1 VSVRIQNNVA
11 YGLSQP
17 LIDTPLLPI
26 VSNRAPG
33 FNDKA
38 PIGTIWVDKSQNTAY
53 LLTSIVNNEATWVNI
68 TQDTAD
74 FTTVTTQTND
84 GVATVISAELMPDD
98 SSINISGFWMGTRD
112 DFAESLGGDFSAV
125 FLKDGANPSVV
136 VDNPFIG
143 TAATNGVGNA
153 RFTVDVGPNA
163 ALLVVTGNGG
173 QVWNWK
179 VVYTTV
185 ILP

>member
-1 VSVRIQNNVA
+1 MSVRIQNNVS

-53 LLTSIVNNEATWVNI
+53 LLTSIVNDEATWVNI

-74 FTTVTTQTND
+74 FQTVTAQTLD
-84 GVATVISAELMPDD
+84 GNPLMMASFPMAPN
-98 SSINISGFWMGTRD
+98 SSLSLGGYYLGTRD
-112 DFAESLGGDFSAV
+112 DFAETIGGNFSIT
-125 FLKDGANPSVV
+125 FLRTAAAAPVV
-136 VDNPFIG
+136 VNAQQIPRSETD
-143 TAATNGVGNA
+143 GVNNADFFGDINGNA
-153 RFTVDVGPNA
+153 A
-163 ALLVVTGNGG
+163 ALIVIGNGG
-173 QVWNWK
+173 ETWNWK
-179 VVYTTV
+179 VVLTTV
-185 ILP
+185 VLP

>member
-1 VSVRIQNNVA
+1 MSVRLQNNVS

-53 LLTSIVNNEATWVNI
+53 LLTSIVNDEATWVNI

-74 FTTVTTQTND
+74 FQTVTTQTND
-84 GVATVISAELMPDD
+84 GAATAIFAQPMAP
-98 SSINISGFWMGTRD
+98 SSSLNVSGFWMGTKD
-112 DFAESLGGDFSAV
+112 DFTESLGGDFSVV
-125 FLKDGANPSVV
+125 FLRGAAGNSAVVGNPL
-136 VDNPFIG
+136 IG
-143 TAATNGVGNA
+143 TSATNGVGNA
-153 RFTVDVGPNA
+153 ELTVDVLANT
-163 ALLVVTGNGG
+163 ALIAVKGNVGE
-173 QVWNWK
+173 VWNWK
-179 VVYTTV
+179 VVLTTV
-185 ILP
+185 ELP